1 MKRAILLSTMAL
13 LLSAGLTTR
22 MAGQTGT
29 SAGDQTRIQSGTQDQ
44 LLTRK
49 RDQLRIHD
57 QTAAGDQLRKR
68 DQLRIHDQTA
78 AGDQVRRRDQLRLH
92 DPALNPNC
100 RAAGSAR
107 PGSQAGRASVMNQS
121 RYNYVNRSMMM
132 PRGNRR

>member
-1 MKRAILLSTMAL
+1 MKRAILLSAMAL

-22 MAGQTGT
+22 IAGQTGT
-29 SAGDQTRIQSGTQDQ
+29 SAGDQTRIQNGTQDQ
-44 LLTRK
+44 FLTRK

-100 RAAGSAR
+100 AR

-121 RYNYVNRSMMM
+121 RYNYVNRSMTM